1 MKVVVWMAAIVLS
14 VTVQTTSALFFDLT
28 FVNMDIPLVV
38 VVLAASSGGP
48 IVGLWAGTFA
58 GLLQDLMSGGL
69 VGVSGLSKSL
79 IGVVTGLLAGRLM
92 RTGYG
97 YRTLL
102 ITLATI
108 MNVVVVGGVYRL
120 IALTMPVVEGVNLL
134 QQAIL
139 NVAAGILIVVASER
153 MPVLWRSIRKQ
164 RMVLRIQRW
173 RTN

>member
-1 MKVVVWMAAIVLS
+1 
-14 VTVQTTSALFFDLT
+14 
-28 FVNMDIPLVV
+28 
-38 VVLAASSGGP
+38 
-48 IVGLWAGTFA
+48 
-58 GLLQDLMSGGL
+58 MSGGL

-79 IGVVTGLLAGRLM
+79 IGATIGLLARRLM

-97 YRTLL
+97 YRILL

-108 MNVVVVGGVYRL
+108 MNIVVVVGVYRL
-120 IALTMPVVEGVNLL
+120 IALTIPVVEGVNVL
-134 QQAIL
+134 QQGIL

-153 MPVLWRSIRKQ
+153 MPVLWRGIRKR

>member
-1 MKVVVWMAAIVLS
+1 MKVVAWMAAITFS
-14 VTVQTTSALFFDLT
+14 VTVQTTSARFFDLT

-38 VVLAASSGGP
+38 VVLAALSGGA

-58 GLLQDLMSGGL
+58 GLLQDSMSGGL
-69 VGVSGLSKSL
+69 VGVSGLAKSL
-79 IGVVTGLLAGRLM
+79 IGVTIGLLARRLM

-97 YRTLL
+97 YRILL
-102 ITLATI
+102 IILATI
-108 MNVVVVGGVYRL
+108 MNVVVVGGVYHL
-120 IALTMPVVEGVNLL
+120 VALSIPVVEGVNVL
-134 QQAIL
+134 QQGIL

-153 MPVLWRSIRKQ
+153 MPVLWRGILKW

>member
-1 MKVVVWMAAIVLS
+1 MKVVAWMATIVLS
-14 VTVQTTSALFFDLT
+14 VTVQTTFARFFGLT

-38 VVLAASSGGP
+38 VVLAALSGGP

-79 IGVVTGLLAGRLM
+79 IGATIGFLARRLM

-97 YRTLL
+97 YRIVL

-108 MNVVVVGGVYRL
+108 MNIVVVVGVYRL
-120 IALTMPVVEGVNLL
+120 IALTTPVVEGVNVL
-134 QQAIL
+134 QQGIL

-153 MPVLWRSIRKQ
+153 MPVLWRGILKW